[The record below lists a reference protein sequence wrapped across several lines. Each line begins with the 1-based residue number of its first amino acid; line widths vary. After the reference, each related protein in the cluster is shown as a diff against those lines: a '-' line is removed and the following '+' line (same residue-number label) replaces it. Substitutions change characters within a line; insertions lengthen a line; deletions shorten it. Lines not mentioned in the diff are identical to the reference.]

1 MATRTSQFRFLCGFV
16 YIYFFAQA
24 MSISLLAVWLGQT
37 LKLSGTEAGIV
48 FAANAFAAMCS
59 QPIYG
64 FVSDRVGTR
73 RNILWTVAALVALS
87 GLFFPFLYA
96 PLLKANILLGAAV
109 GGLYLGITFNAGSYA
124 IESYVDRI
132 GRRDGFEYS
141 RVRLW
146 GSLGFASAAV
156 FSGRIYNVDPG
167 INFALA
173 SLAGGVMLALL
184 AVTGAGPGEAGVGG
198 KDGKDG
204 VRLADA
210 AALLRMPGFWRFMVF
225 VLGVTN
231 LYLVFDQQF
240 SRYFASLFPDPKTGV
255 AMFGYLNSAQIF
267 LEAGGLFLA
276 PLLVRRIG
284 AKNGLLLA
292 GSIMLVRIAGS
303 GLAVGPVSISAMK
316 LLHSVELPILAVS
329 LFRYIARHFDNR
341 LASTVYMVGVSF
353 GHSIGIFALSSLAG
367 IGYDRIG
374 FSATYLILA
383 GLGLV
388 FLILSAVFLLPTP
401 PETVA
406 AAPAPLPE
414 PAK

>member
-37 LKLSGTEAGIV
+37 LGLSGTEAGIV

-87 GLFFPFLYA
+87 GLFFPYLYA
-96 PLLKANILLGAAV
+96 PLLKTNILLGAAV
-109 GGLYLGITFNAGSYA
+109 GGLYLGITFTAGSYA

-146 GSLGFASAAV
+146 GSLGFASAAA
-156 FSGRIYNVDPG
+156 FSGRIYNIDPG

-173 SLAGGVMLALL
+173 SLAGGAMLALL
-184 AVTGAGPGEAGVGG
+184 ALTAAKRGGPGAPGASGKEGV
-198 KDGKDG
+198 K
-204 VRLADA
+204 LADA
-210 AALLRMPGFWRFMVF
+210 FALLRMRGFWRFMVF

-341 LASTVYMVGVSF
+341 LAATVYMVGVSF

-367 IGYDRIG
+367 VGYDRIG
-374 FSATYLILA
+374 FPATYLILA

-388 FLILSAVFLLPTP
+388 FLVLSAVFLLPTP
-401 PETVA
+401 AETRGGQA
-406 AAPAPLPE
+406 TPLAE

>member
-1 MATRTSQFRFLCGFV
+1 
-16 YIYFFAQA
+16 
-24 MSISLLAVWLGQT
+24 
-37 LKLSGTEAGIV
+37 
-48 FAANAFAAMCS
+48 MCS

-64 FVSDRVGTR
+64 FVADRVGKR

-96 PLLKANILLGAAV
+96 PLLKANILLGAVV
-109 GGLYLGITFNAGSYA
+109 GGLYLGVTFTAGSYA

-141 RVRLW
+141 RVRMW
-146 GSLGFASAAV
+146 GSLGFASAAA
-156 FSGRIYNVDPG
+156 FSGRIFNIDPG

-173 SLAGGVMLALL
+173 SCAGVLMLALL
-184 AVTGAGPGEAGVGG
+184 AVWRAGPADAGAGAGAGAS
-198 KDGKDG
+198 

-210 AALLRMPGFWRFMVF
+210 FHLLGMPGFWRFMVF

-240 SRYFASLFPDPKTGV
+240 SRYFASLFPDAQTGV
-255 AMFGYLNSAQIF
+255 AMFGYLNSTQIF

-276 PLLVRRIG
+276 PLVVRRIG

-292 GSIMLVRIAGS
+292 GAIMIVRIAGS

-341 LASTVYMVGVSF
+341 FASTVYMVGVSF
-353 GHSIGIFALSSLAG
+353 GHSIGIFALSPLAG
-367 IGYDRIG
+367 ISYDRIG
-374 FSATYLILA
+374 FSSTYLLLA
-383 GLGLV
+383 GLGVV
-388 FLILSAVFLLPTP
+388 FLVLSAIFLLPTP
-401 PETVA
+401 PETK
-406 AAPAPLPE
+406 APEATPLAE
-414 PAK
+414 PVK

>member
-24 MSISLLAVWLGQT
+24 MSVSLLAVWLGQT
-37 LKLSGTEAGIV
+37 LKLSGTEAGLV
-48 FAANAFAAMCS
+48 FSANAFAAMCS

-73 RNILWTVAALVALS
+73 RNILWTVAALVAFS
-87 GLFFPFLYA
+87 GLFFPYLYA
-96 PLLKANILLGAAV
+96 PLLKTNILLGAAV
-109 GGLYLGITFNAGSYA
+109 GGLYLGITFTAGSYA

-146 GSLGFASAAV
+146 GSLGFASAAA

-173 SLAGGVMLALL
+173 SLAGGAMLVLLALT
-184 AVTGAGPGEAGVGG
+184 AAQHGGPGEPGVNGKAGVT
-198 KDGKDG
+198 
-204 VRLADA
+204 LADA
-210 AALLRMPGFWRFMVF
+210 FALLRMRGFWRFMVF

-303 GLAVGPVSISAMK
+303 GLAVGPLSISAMK

-374 FSATYLILA
+374 FPATYLVLA

-401 PETVA
+401 AETRGGQA
-406 AAPAPLPE
+406 TPLAE

>member
-1 MATRTSQFRFLCGFV
+1 MATRTSQFRFLCGYV

-96 PLLKANILLGAAV
+96 PLLKTNILLGAVV

-146 GSLGFASAAV
+146 GSLGFASAAA

-184 AVTGAGPGEAGVGG
+184 AVTRGGPAEPGVR
-198 KDGKDG
+198 GKDG
-204 VRLADA
+204 VKLTDA
-210 AALLRMPGFWRFMVF
+210 FALLRMPGFWRFMVF

-329 LFRYIARHFDNR
+329 LFRYIAHHFDNR

-401 PETVA
+401 AETSGEQ
-406 AAPAPLPE
+406 AAPLAE

>member
-1 MATRTSQFRFLCGFV
+1 MAKRQTHFRFLCGFFF
-16 YIYFFAQA
+16 IYFFAQA
-24 MSISLLAVWLGQT
+24 MSISLLAVWLGST
-37 LKLSGTEAGIV
+37 MKLSGTETSFV
-48 FAANAFAAMCS
+48 FSANAFAAMCS

-64 FVSDRVGTR
+64 FVADRVGTR

-109 GGLYLGITFNAGSYA
+109 GGLYLGITFTAGSYA

-146 GSLGFASAAV
+146 GSLGFASAAA
-156 FSGRIYNVDPG
+156 FSGRIYNIDPG

-173 SLAGGVMLALL
+173 SVAGVLMLALL
-184 AVTGAGPGEAGVGG
+184 AVWRAGPADAGVRARES
-198 KDGKDG
+198 
-204 VRLADA
+204 VRIADA
-210 AALLRMPGFWRFMVF
+210 LALLRMPGFWRFMVF

-255 AMFGYLNSAQIF
+255 AMFGYLNSTQIF

-292 GSIMLVRIAGS
+292 GAIMIVRIAGS

-341 LASTVYMVGVSF
+341 FASTVYMVGVSF
-353 GHSIGIFALSSLAG
+353 GHSIGIFALSPLAG
-367 IGYDRIG
+367 IGYDHIG
-374 FSATYLILA
+374 FSSTYLLLA
-383 GLGLV
+383 ALGLV
-388 FLILSAVFLLPTP
+388 FLVLSAVFLLPTP
-401 PETVA
+401 PETKT
-406 AAPAPLPE
+406 PGIEPLAE
-414 PAK
+414 PVK